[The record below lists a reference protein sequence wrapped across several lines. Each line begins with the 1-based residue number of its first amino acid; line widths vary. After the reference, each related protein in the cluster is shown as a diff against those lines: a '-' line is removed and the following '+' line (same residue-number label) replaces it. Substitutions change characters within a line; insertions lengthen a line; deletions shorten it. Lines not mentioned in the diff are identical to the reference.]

1 MLSISGFGDPL
12 SALTHLA
19 GAAVF
24 ARLGVSLIR
33 QGRGEFPRTMS
44 LVVFAF
50 SGVLLLSISGT
61 YHLWPPG
68 GAFREVLLRL
78 DHAAIFVLIAGS
90 FTPVHAILFR
100 GPWRWGML
108 AGIWTVA
115 LAGLT
120 FKTVYF
126 TAISE
131 GFGLALY
138 LGFGWLGLVSWIAL
152 VRRFGFR
159 FARPVLWGALAYTSG
174 ALTDFLGWPVPVPG
188 FVGAHELFH
197 LAVLAGLSFHWMFIR
212 SFASRECLR
221 ATPHIRARDS
231 GVASAVNFLTPVR
244 EVPGIDPARGDAR

>member
-24 ARLGVSLIR
+24 APLGVTLIQ
-33 QGRGEFPRTMS
+33 QGRGKLLRTMS
-44 LVVFAF
+44 LVVFVF
-50 SGVLLLSISGT
+50 SGVLLLSVSGT
-61 YHLWPPG
+61 YHLS
-68 GAFREVLLRL
+68 AQNSEFRDVLRRL

-108 AGIWTVA
+108 AGIWALA

-120 FKTVYF
+120 LKTVYF
-126 TAISE
+126 TAIPE

-138 LGFGWLGLVSWIAL
+138 LGFGWLGAASWVAI

-159 FARPVLWGALAYTSG
+159 FARPVLWGGLAYTLG
-174 ALTDFLGWPVPVPG
+174 ALTDFLRWPVPIPG
-188 FVGAHELFH
+188 LVGAHELFH

-212 SFASRECLR
+212 SFASHEMPVPGSVERSGHTLPI
-221 ATPHIRARDS
+221 ATP
-231 GVASAVNFLTPVR
+231 
-244 EVPGIDPARGDAR
+244 